1 MTMYVWELCKG
12 TLSVDFYVTGNR
24 GERRVS
30 ISNRLLGP
38 GDGGSLDL
46 SWEQWE
52 DLKEAIDNRPSED

>member
-1 MTMYVWELCKG
+1 MTVYVWELCKG

-24 GERRVS
+24 GEQRVS